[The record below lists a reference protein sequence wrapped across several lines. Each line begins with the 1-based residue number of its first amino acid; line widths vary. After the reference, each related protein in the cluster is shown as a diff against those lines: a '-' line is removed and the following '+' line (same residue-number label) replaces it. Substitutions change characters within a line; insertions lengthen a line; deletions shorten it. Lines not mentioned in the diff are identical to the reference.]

1 MVIAVTNLKGGVGK
15 TTISINLAVSLA
27 KRDYKVCIVD
37 TDGEQRS
44 AVKWSGQRDEGVFS
58 VPVFAVGDKLN
69 KEIEALNKDY
79 EFVIIDGTPQLSER
93 ANRTILASDVIL
105 IPISTSGFDFWSFE
119 HFVER
124 YQQAKTFKESVVAY
138 VLLNKY
144 NENRN
149 ISKELREALSD
160 FEIPILKTTMGER
173 VAYQETTIQG
183 LGVIEYKDKKAK
195 DEINRL
201 TDEIEEIAQK
211 MGFFE

>member
-15 TTISINLAVSLA
+15 TTIALNLGVTLA
-27 KRDYKVCIVD
+27 QRDYKVCVVD
-37 TDGEQRS
+37 TDTEQRS
-44 AVKWSGQRDEGVFS
+44 AIKWSGQRDETQRS
-58 VPVFAVGDKLN
+58 IPVFAVGEKLN

-93 ANRTILASDVIL
+93 ANRTILASDIIL

-124 YQQAKTFKESVVAY
+124 YNQAKAFKESVQAF
-138 VLLNKY
+138 VLLNKFS
-144 NENRN
+144 ETKN
-149 ISKELREALSD
+149 ISKEIREALKE
-160 FEIPILKTTMGER
+160 FEIPVLKTTLGER

-183 LGVIEYKDKKAK
+183 LGVVEYKDKKAK
-195 DEINRL
+195 DEINKL

-211 MGFFE
+211 LGYFE

>member
-15 TTISINLAVSLA
+15 TTIALNLGVTLA
-27 KRDYKVCIVD
+27 HRDYKVCVVD
-37 TDGEQRS
+37 TDTEQRS
-44 AVKWSGQRDEGVFS
+44 AVKWSGQRDEAHRS
-58 VPVFAVGDKLN
+58 IPVFAVGDKLN

-93 ANRTILASDVIL
+93 ANRTILASDIII

-124 YQQAKTFKESVVAY
+124 YNQAKAFKESVQAF
-138 VLLNKY
+138 VLLNKFS
-144 NENRN
+144 ETKN
-149 ISKELREALSD
+149 ISKEIREALSE
-160 FEIPILKTTMGER
+160 FEIPVLKTTMGER

-183 LGVIEYKDKKAK
+183 LGVVEYKDKKAK
-195 DEINRL
+195 EEINKL

-211 MGFFE
+211 LGYFE